1 VQNVIDP
8 IETVTPP
15 PRPIFASPIDE
26 QFPVWAR
33 RSNPIIRYHLG
44 GMWKTFP
51 PNGRVLLRMVALQA
65 VIIAISLVAPI
76 IFSILMPMVMVAL
89 AMIPIGFILYAR
101 ILVQSSSTAAAYVV
115 DEQRHQ
121 TLDLLLLIPQPRPH
135 ILYAKLAAALWPHA
149 ENLTIVAWIVGL
161 LSLPLMIIQYD
172 FQYGLDS
179 APLLVR
185 LALLGGV
192 VAALLRVWLEPV
204 MMVALGAMYGAAS
217 GSRSQA
223 ITATILTMAA
233 YLLLINLARLL
244 PVDPIWHIV
253 IETIL
258 PVTLPPLITVIALR
272 LVLRIWTK

>member
-1 VQNVIDP
+1 
-8 IETVTPP
+8 
-15 PRPIFASPIDE
+15 
-26 QFPVWAR
+26 
-33 RSNPIIRYHLG
+33 
-44 GMWKTFP
+44 
-51 PNGRVLLRMVALQA
+51 
-65 VIIAISLVAPI
+65 
-76 IFSILMPMVMVAL
+76 
-89 AMIPIGFILYAR
+89 
-101 ILVQSSSTAAAYVV
+101 
-115 DEQRHQ
+115 
-121 TLDLLLLIPQPRPH
+121 
-135 ILYAKLAAALWPHA
+135 
-149 ENLTIVAWIVGL
+149 
-161 LSLPLMIIQYD
+161 
-172 FQYGLDS
+172 
-179 APLLVR
+179 VR